1 MIMLSIATSSNSIID
16 IKPNNILVNY
26 GRNSARFSEVQ
37 LGDCE
42 NTCMVDP
49 NANPLQDHVI
59 GATIFRNLEAML
71 NLRWR
76 TPTNIWSFEATIS

>member
-16 IKPNNILVNY
+16 IKSNNILVNY
-26 GRNSARFSEVQ
+26 SCDFARFSEVQ

-42 NTCMVDP
+42 DTCMVDP
-49 NANPLQDHVI
+49 NANPLQDYVI
-59 GATIFRNLEAML
+59 GAIIFRNPEAML

-76 TPTNIWSFEATIS
+76 TSTNI